1 MKLDYPAL
9 EGTGIE
15 GVTYTLG
22 LGKIGSFAFN
32 VPAGSATAVA
42 IRQAVDGTFSP
53 SEKAP
58 IVVWIYDSTEGL
70 VFKGKIDAAS
80 YTTTADG
87 KKMLAVAGP
96 SVAIELQQRTVGLGL
111 QWEDVA
117 FSTAV
122 NDILDDTDWTAGEI
136 DTAVNVPAR
145 RMDARQKWDALLA
158 LADIY
163 QMLVREDN
171 INSKVDI
178 GAFGES
184 SGLFL
189 TNHRSDIITLDD
201 DPTTIPITSL
211 RVLAR
216 ANDIVNRVYPVGQ
229 IQGLGG
235 AVLTLSGVSL
245 DNPVT
250 TRLYLS
256 SSTAAPISPTYDASW
271 ENTSVVSSLLADI
284 ARGSD
289 AAVPLMANPAS
300 TTNPTDILRA
310 QWVYGPIGAQT
321 ISGNVKAQFLA
332 DESNADAN
340 STLQMLIRVVASDGT
355 TVRGTLLSH
364 GTYGNELGTTT
375 RNTTF
380 PSTALSSLDALD
392 GDYIVIEVGFRHS
405 VTIGANRQ
413 STLRAVQNDGTA
425 DLPEDETTTDDTLNP
440 WIEFST
446 YIVPQLTADTTYVVR
461 SVTLNG
467 ITHYYIED
475 AESIAQFGL
484 RDRVLNI
491 KDILP
496 LGLSI
501 TNLAQASATLYGTAV
516 TYLQRHKDPQVAYE
530 VECVGLRHM
539 RNGTPYFRVGDKL
552 TLDYV
557 GTYTDDDG
565 TLREDM
571 RVRQDLYIMAATRSY
586 GPAGESIWKL
596 TVSTIARA
604 LPNDG
609 DLVAAMLSE
618 IGVAK
623 ISPLGVFQIPDG
635 VELQI
640 GVGGVIRADG
650 GSYWDDAVLKLV
662 SAGAVGDSFV
672 IQASDVDRLYI
683 SANASDQAIVG
694 IGSHATSPTS
704 LVLKDGTLILG
715 FEGLGFSTL
724 RPRVIITTEGIAIT
738 GNTTPD
744 FASGAGGVLYI
755 AEAGTAPTGTPA
767 SGGVLFVDSS
777 GNLKFR
783 TKGGNTRTVA
793 AV

>member
-122 NDILDDTDWTAGEI
+122 SDILDDTDWSAGEL
-136 DTAVNVPAR
+136 DSAVNVPAR

-189 TNHRSDIITLDD
+189 TNQRSDIITLDD
-201 DPTTIPITSL
+201 DPTTVPITNL
-211 RVLAR
+211 KVLAR

-235 AVLTLSGVSL
+235 AVLTLDRLTFDAPATPTS
-245 DNPVT
+245 
-250 TRLYLS
+250 TRLYLAS
-256 SSTAAPISPTYDASW
+256 SGATDVSPSFNADWNNTNSRYPMNVDPQGTAMTTINLGFINKS
-271 ENTSVVSSLLADI
+271 
-284 ARGSD
+284 
-289 AAVPLMANPAS
+289 AVGQF
-300 TTNPTDILRA
+300 I
-310 QWVYGPIGAQT
+310 YGPIEAQSIAGT
-321 ISGNVKAQFLA
+321 LKGQVRAQ
-332 DESNADAN
+332 ESSAVNNAFFRINA
-340 STLQMLIRVVASDGT
+340 RVVDSTGAT
-355 TVRGTLLSH
+355 RGTLLSPQTI
-364 GTYGNELGTTT
+364 GTEVDSASY
-375 RNTTF
+375 RNHAMAATAI
-380 PSTALSSLDALD
+380 STVAAES
-392 GDYIVIEVGFRHS
+392 GDYIVIEFGHES
-405 VTIGANRQ
+405 VAGTGTWRIGDAA
-413 STLRAVQNDGTA
+413 SG
-425 DLPEDETTTDDTLNP
+425 DLPENETATDDLKP
-440 WIEFST
+440 WFEFSQ
-446 YIVPQLTADTTYVVR
+446 YIVPKITVAAEVNPYEVQTF
-461 SVTLNG
+461 TLG
-467 ITHYYIED
+467 TRDHTGIED
-475 AESIAQFGL
+475 AASVATYGL
-484 RDRVLNI
+484 RDRVLNV

-496 LGLSI
+496 LGL
-501 TNLAQASATLYGTAV
+501 TVSALSAAATTLYGVAV